1 MICEYEIKDWN
12 KLSNKIKEVQDNF
25 SILDDEE
32 PIIDSNFDN
41 FDERELTC
49 LTKANLQML

>member
-1 MICEYEIKDWN
+1 MICEYEMKDWN

-49 LTKANLQML
+49 LIKANLQML